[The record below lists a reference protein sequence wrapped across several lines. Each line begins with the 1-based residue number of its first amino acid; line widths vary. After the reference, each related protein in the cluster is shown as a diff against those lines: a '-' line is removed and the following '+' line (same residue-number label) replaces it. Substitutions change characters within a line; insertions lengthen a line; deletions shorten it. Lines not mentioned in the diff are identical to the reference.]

1 MKKIYGVCLF
11 LIFSHIIH
19 AEDWGIWKMSTAKRQ
34 VALTFDDGPKPVITE
49 AILKI
54 LRAYQMKAT
63 FFVVGKQA
71 VQYPELI
78 LQIDKEGHEL
88 ANHSYT
94 HPCLTNL
101 STENITLEIKK
112 TNDILEKLTKKC
124 PMFFR
129 PPGGNINANI
139 LNIVQNLGM
148 KTAFWSLNAQDYFH
162 PNVIRQLSP
171 EIPNS
176 KLGETLED
184 SIAFFLKPG
193 SIVLLHNGDAGTVA
207 VLPNLL
213 KRIQE
218 MGFHSVTLK
227 ELANDEL
234 SNIKY

>member
-1 MKKIYGVCLF
+1 MFLCLTF
-11 LIFSHIIH
+11 IHIIH
-19 AEDWGIWKMSTAKRQ
+19 AEDMGIWQISTSKRQ
-34 VALTFDDGPKPVITE
+34 VALTFDDGPKPGITE

-54 LRAYQMKAT
+54 LRGYRMKAT
-63 FFVVGKQA
+63 FFIVGKQA
-71 VQYPELI
+71 AQYPELI

-101 STENITLEIKK
+101 STENVILEIKK
-112 TNDILEKLTKKC
+112 TNEILEKLTKKC
-124 PMFFR
+124 PVFFR
-129 PPGGNINANI
+129 PPGGNFNANI
-139 LNIVQNLGM
+139 LNVVQNMGM

-162 PNVIRQLSP
+162 PNLIRQLSP
-171 EIPNS
+171 EMPNS

-227 ELANDEL
+227 ELENDV
-234 SNIKY
+234 STTKY